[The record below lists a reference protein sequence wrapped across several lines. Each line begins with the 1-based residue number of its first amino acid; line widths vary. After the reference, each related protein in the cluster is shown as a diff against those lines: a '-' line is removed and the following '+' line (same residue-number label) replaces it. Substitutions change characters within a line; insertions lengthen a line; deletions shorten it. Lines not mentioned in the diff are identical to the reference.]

1 MAADGEHG
9 GGNSDARAASRQ
21 LILGEEG
28 GEATAKFSVVVD
40 LYSHILEYR

>member
-9 GGNSDARAASRQ
+9 GDDSDARAASRQ

-28 GEATAKFSVVVD
+28 GEATAKLSVVVD
-40 LYSHILEYR
+40 LCSQILEYR